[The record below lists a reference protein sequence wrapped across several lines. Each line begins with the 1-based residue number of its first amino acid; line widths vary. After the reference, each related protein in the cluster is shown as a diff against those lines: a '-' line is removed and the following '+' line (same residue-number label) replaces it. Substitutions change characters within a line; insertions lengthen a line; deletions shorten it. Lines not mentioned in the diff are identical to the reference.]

1 MSKAVQQIPDIFF
14 ENSGMTEYWVM
25 AITSASARVGFSF
38 GSCYREILSMGRS
51 SKSVEASWMTT
62 PASEGRTPSLDDR
75 FYLPIYSMPLA
86 I

>member
-1 MSKAVQQIPDIFF
+1 M
-14 ENSGMTEYWVM
+14 M
-25 AITSASARVGFSF
+25 AITSASARLGFSF

-51 SKSVEASWMTT
+51 SKGVEASWMTT

-75 FYLPIYSMPLA
+75 VYLPIDSMPLA

>member
-1 MSKAVQQIPDIFF
+1 
-14 ENSGMTEYWVM
+14 
-25 AITSASARVGFSF
+25 
-38 GSCYREILSMGRS
+38 
-51 SKSVEASWMTT
+51 MTT